1 MKKSLFFIILC
12 SLTIKVF
19 SQTPIVVADMSFKPN
34 GSEQEEL
41 YYSFAEGDI
50 IVVDLEVVKGKN
62 IKSFEVIEL
71 PSSTKFSSFKPS
83 SISQK
88 QINVTQKGVYLFRID
103 AGIGGKVCNLKISRI
118 PKNQSTERF
127 NTGWKWEVL
136 YDTTYTHYE
145 EDSLIRYDTT
155 YYVETVKE
163 VSSRELS
170 EVILEEKTEEI
181 RSYGI
186 INHDNPRTFVEIVLP
201 QNQSGNNWEK
211 KVVGWGYWLCVGN
224 SNGFW
229 TRNKELVSKSAT
241 SIAGATLGPIGALIA
256 GGVSSLAI
264 PDASSADN
272 VIWSI
277 VRNGQEVQ
285 SFMNGGSI
293 CSSSCLRHG
302 NGPGASGSFVDGY
315 KQGRYYICLYNDNTH
330 DRIKVTVKVSALMET
345 TTYQDVDYQR
355 TKIIPKYVKVPKV
368 RSSVSSHKIRVPVE

>member
-1 MKKSLFFIILC
+1 M
-12 SLTIKVF
+12 
-19 SQTPIVVADMSFKPN
+19 
-34 GSEQEEL
+34 
-41 YYSFAEGDI
+41 
-50 IVVDLEVVKGKN
+50 
-62 IKSFEVIEL
+62 
-71 PSSTKFSSFKPS
+71 
-83 SISQK
+83 
-88 QINVTQKGVYLFRID
+88 
-103 AGIGGKVCNLKISRI
+103 
-118 PKNQSTERF
+118 
-127 NTGWKWEVL
+127 
-136 YDTTYTHYE
+136 
-145 EDSLIRYDTT
+145 
-155 YYVETVKE
+155 ETVKE

-264 PDASSADN
+264 PDASSVDN

-330 DRIKVTVKVSALMET
+330 DRIKVTVKVSALIET
-345 TTYQDVDYQR
+345 ITYQDIDYQR
-355 TKIIPKYVKVPKV
+355 IRVTPKYVKVSKV